1 MTNATKLYAFVLGDP
16 FGGAVGQITQR
27 FFGGDDMK
35 QRDGILFVVSAP
47 SGAGKTTL
55 CKGITDSLENLT
67 HSISYTTRKPRP
79 GETDGRDYYFVTAD
93 RFRDMAEAGDFAEYA
108 EVHTNLYGTSKRVLD
123 DMIKEGV
130 DVILDID
137 TQGARQIK
145 AHFATAVFVFI
156 MPPSMAIL
164 EERLRNRKS
173 DREDEI
179 RKRMQRAVDE
189 IRDYGLY
196 DYIVV
201 NRDFERALSELRSIV
216 VAERCRTKLLRTNWI
231 EELLK

>member
-1 MTNATKLYAFVLGDP
+1 M
-16 FGGAVGQITQR
+16 
-27 FFGGDDMK
+27 MH
-35 QRDGILFVVSAP
+35 RDGILFVVSAP

-79 GETDGRDYYFVTAD
+79 GETDGRDYYFVTED
-93 RFRDMAEAGDFAEYA
+93 RFRDMVQAGDFAEYA
-108 EVHTNLYGTSKRVLD
+108 EVHANLYGTSKRVLD
-123 DMIKEGV
+123 DMIGEGI

-145 AHFATAVFVFI
+145 SHFATAVFVFI

-179 RKRMQRAVDE
+179 RKRMRRAVEE

-216 VAERCRTKLLRTNWI
+216 VAERCRTKLLRNDWI
-231 EELLK
+231 EDLLR

>member
-1 MTNATKLYAFVLGDP
+1 
-16 FGGAVGQITQR
+16 
-27 FFGGDDMK
+27 MK

-67 HSISYTTRKPRP
+67 HSISYTTRKPRT
-79 GETDGRDYYFVTAD
+79 GEIDGRDYFFVTEE
-93 RFRDMAEAGDFAEYA
+93 RFRAMVQAGDFAEHA
-108 EVHTNLYGTSKRVLD
+108 EVHTHLYGTSKRVLD
-123 DMIKEGV
+123 DMIREGV

-145 AHFATAVFVFI
+145 AHYATAVFVFI

-173 DREDEI
+173 DQEDVI

-189 IRDYGLY
+189 IREYALY

-201 NRDFERALSELRSIV
+201 NRDFERALSDLRSIV
-216 VAERCRTKLLRTNWI
+216 IAERCRTKLLRNDWI
-231 EELLK
+231 NELLR

>member
-1 MTNATKLYAFVLGDP
+1 
-16 FGGAVGQITQR
+16 
-27 FFGGDDMK
+27 MK
-35 QRDGILFVVSAP
+35 HRDGILFVVSAP

-93 RFRDMAEAGDFAEYA
+93 RFRDMVQAGDFAEYA
-108 EVHTNLYGTSKRVLD
+108 EVHANLYGTSKRVLD
-123 DMIKEGV
+123 DMIREGI

-145 AHFATAVFVFI
+145 SHFATAVFVFI

-179 RKRMQRAVDE
+179 RKRMRRAVDE

-216 VAERCRTKLLRTNWI
+216 VAERCRTKLLRNNWI
-231 EELLK
+231 EDLLR